1 MLWRYQQKWKLAQ
14 MDDRSDKPSWSEAA
28 TAARDEE
35 LAPQL
40 WMMVKTFW
48 YSPGRNK
55 LFWLGVAVCAVVALT
70 AFGQIKLNAWNKPF
84 YDALSLKDFW
94 GFLYQLVVF
103 GVIAGALLTLNV
115 AQAWL
120 REMSKLKLREGLT
133 RDLFDQWLVPRR
145 AFRLSGA
152 GEIGVN
158 PDQRIHEDARHLV
171 DLSTDLGIGL
181 LQSTLLLASFIT
193 VLWTVSESVTFS
205 VAGLSFALPG
215 YMVWFA
221 LIYAGIASFGSWRVG
236 RPLIALNAERYAREA
251 DLRFGLVR
259 VNERTEAIALYGGET
274 DEKDYLNREFDQV
287 LSMMRRLVT
296 GITRLIWVTA
306 GYGWF
311 AIVAPFIVAAP
322 GYFAGDMSLG
332 GLMMAVGAFNQV
344 QSALRWFVDNFSTI
358 ADWRATLL
366 RVASFR
372 LALLEMDRL
381 GGETGQIEVV
391 HTDDDRLVFDHIGIA
406 SPTGCTRLSEKH
418 VVINPAERVLIIG
431 KRRGGK
437 TSFFSAIAGL
447 WPWGSGRILL
457 PPARTMMFI
466 SLQDYIPPGTLRGA
480 LAYPA
485 QPAEFTSEEYMAALE
500 RMELAHRSP
509 DLDRDAR
516 WERELTPEEQHKL
529 AFARLLLHKPRWIML
544 DEAIDHL
551 DDEARGLVLNIFGQE
566 LADAAIVN
574 IGHAD
579 TQRGFFARVLHLI
592 DDPEGQ
598 RLTPCAPGL
607 IPAPPAKQ
615 KAPAA

>member
-1 MLWRYQQKWKLAQ
+1 MLWRYQQKWKPAQ

-55 LFWLGVAVCAVVALT
+55 LFWLGVAVCVVVALT

-103 GVIAGALLTLNV
+103 AVIAGALLALNV

-120 REMSKLKLREGLT
+120 RELSKLKLREGLT

-152 GEIGVN
+152 GDIGVN

-251 DLRFGLVR
+251 DLRFGLYRAHAPDNDNGV
-259 VNERTEAIALYGGET
+259 IAPT
-274 DEKDYLNREFDQV
+274 AA
-287 LSMMRRLVT
+287 LSNFPYAPEQAMR
-296 GITRLIWVTA
+296 
-306 GYGWF
+306 
-311 AIVAPFIVAAP
+311 
-322 GYFAGDMSLG
+322 
-332 GLMMAVGAFNQV
+332 
-344 QSALRWFVDNFSTI
+344 ALRHFYDVLGDRIWGRFGFTDAFSETHDWYASTYLAI
-358 ADWRATLL
+358 DQGPIVIMIENYRSGLLWKLFMADPDVRTG
-366 RVASFR
+366 
-372 LALLEMDRL
+372 LARL
-381 GGETGQIEVV
+381 G
-391 HTDDDRLVFDHIGIA
+391 FS
-406 SPTGCTRLSEKH
+406 SPH
-418 VVINPAERVLIIG
+418 V
-431 KRRGGK
+431 
-437 TSFFSAIAGL
+437 S
-447 WPWGSGRILL
+447 
-457 PPARTMMFI
+457 
-466 SLQDYIPPGTLRGA
+466 
-480 LAYPA
+480 
-485 QPAEFTSEEYMAALE
+485 
-500 RMELAHRSP
+500 
-509 DLDRDAR
+509 
-516 WERELTPEEQHKL
+516 
-529 AFARLLLHKPRWIML
+529 
-544 DEAIDHL
+544 
-551 DDEARGLVLNIFGQE
+551 
-566 LADAAIVN
+566 
-574 IGHAD
+574 
-579 TQRGFFARVLHLI
+579 
-592 DDPEGQ
+592 
-598 RLTPCAPGL
+598 
-607 IPAPPAKQ
+607 
-615 KAPAA
+615 

>member
-1 MLWRYQQKWKLAQ
+1 
-14 MDDRSDKPSWSEAA
+14 MDDRSDKPSWSAAA

-40 WMMVKTFW
+40 LMMVKTFW

-55 LFWLGVAVCAVVALT
+55 LFWLGIAVCVVVALT

-181 LQSTLLLASFIT
+181 LQSTLLLVSFIT

-296 GITRLIWVTA
+296 GITRLTWVTA

-406 SPTGCTRLSEKH
+406 SPTACTRLSEKH

-431 KRRGGK
+431 KRRGAK

-457 PPARTMMFI
+457 PPAQTTMFI

-485 QPAEFTSEEYMAALE
+485 QPAQFTSEEYMAALE
-500 RMELAHRSP
+500 RMELAHLSS

-579 TQRGFFARVLHLI
+579 TQRGFFTRVLHLI

-607 IPAPPAKQ
+607 IPAPTAKQ